1 VRATSESTPITFT
14 MIAWRKSGGTAK
26 PPSSPVPSELYVVGA
41 FAIMG
46 TFFALQVDAL
56 FVTAMLT
63 VIGFSVQD
71 TIVVFDRIRENNA
84 RHRSEG
90 FETIANRSLLETVS
104 RSLTTQL
111 SAIFIMVAILMFG
124 GATIRQFIAVMLIGL
139 ISGTYSSIFNAV
151 PLLVTWE
158 GWAARRA
165 KRPSSTVTA

>member
-1 VRATSESTPITFT
+1 MVHDILVTIGFT
-14 MIAWRKSGGTAK
+14 
-26 PPSSPVPSELYVVGA
+26 
-41 FAIMG
+41 AIMG
-46 TFFALQVDAL
+46 YLANWEVDAL
-56 FVTAMLT
+56 FLTALLT

-71 TIVVFDRIRENNA
+71 TIVVFDRIRENNT

-90 FETIANRSLLETVS
+90 FETIANRSLLETIS

-158 GWAARRA
+158 GWAAKRA
-165 KRPSSTVTA
+165 KRHSSTVTA